1 MSLPAHVTPK
11 RKRDEEDNI
20 TLSPLKFS
28 FDSSLGQDARDGSNS
43 PRSKVAHRFR
53 GLGLH
58 EGDVA
63 TGSGGGVGA
72 TGSSQPQVDAEV
84 DQVAKRQRHDE
95 CMPDAEEPPRIVW
108 DLIGLQ
114 PGDALGITDHH
125 GKTVPQ
131 PAPVRDEKL
140 QHQREQ
146 ESRSTPE
153 PVPDLTDSMVLGKKR
168 AGTPPL
174 RIKKLKPK
182 AQDINDDVVDPV
194 RAALTWHEDE
204 ITIYD
209 PDDAD
214 DDGTGINGV
223 GFKPTAA
230 IAHARVMK
238 RRQQL
243 AEYKRREES
252 DARRCSGRGRRQI
265 PSKGTIY

>member
-1 MSLPAHVTPK
+1 
-11 RKRDEEDNI
+11 
-20 TLSPLKFS
+20 
-28 FDSSLGQDARDGSNS
+28 
-43 PRSKVAHRFR
+43 
-53 GLGLH
+53 
-58 EGDVA
+58 
-63 TGSGGGVGA
+63 
-72 TGSSQPQVDAEV
+72 
-84 DQVAKRQRHDE
+84 
-95 CMPDAEEPPRIVW
+95 MPDAEEPPRIVS

-125 GKTVPQ
+125 GKTVPP

-153 PVPDLTDSMVLGKKR
+153 PVPDLTDSVVLGKKR

-182 AQDINDDVVDPV
+182 APDINNDVVDPV

-252 DARRCSGRGRRQI
+252 DARARRNQKRRGAEQSRRGSLVAFSSP
-265 PSKGTIY
+265 PSSQANAVAGEGDRSPRKVRFTDNEGSKVAITTK